1 MSGPNMIDATNR
13 APHAQHA
20 PHALGVLA
28 LTLLGTL
35 LGSGC
40 SRHVYSPPARMLPI
54 EDALG
59 PSAGGVNLGVQ
70 GSGSGT
76 VFGPTIAAAGLHVDV
91 GVSDRIDLV
100 GEGTFMNL
108 DGSGDQPIDSPRTDG
123 AAGRAGLR
131 FTLSETQRK
140 PGDTPPLLLG
150 LALTGGFGGGAT
162 AVGTHVSPDLGLS
175 FSMRTPTG
183 FDLST
188 GVRTWT
194 SVPILRRTFAW
205 TEDERSNEAAT
216 TFGAGFTIQGAVP
229 LGFDPTRRGE
239 PRFRALVGLGIAYIG
254 DGTEEATFMQL
265 GGALEARLD

>member
-1 MSGPNMIDATNR
+1 MTPTNLIDATNR
-13 APHAQHA
+13 A

-28 LTLLGTL
+28 LTLLSSL

-40 SRHVYSPPARMLPI
+40 SQHVFSPPARMMPT

-59 PSAGGVNLGVQ
+59 PSAGGVNLGLQ
-70 GSGSGT
+70 GSASGT

-100 GEGTFMNL
+100 GEGTFMKL
-108 DGSGDQPIDSPRTDG
+108 DGSGGWPLARPRTDG

-131 FTLSETQRK
+131 FTLTETQRK

-150 LALTGGFGGGAT
+150 LALTGGFGGGAS
-162 AVGTHVSPDLGLS
+162 AIGTFVSPDLGLS

-194 SVPILRRTFAW
+194 SVPVLRRTFAW
-205 TEDERSNEAAT
+205 TEDEQSNEPAT

-239 PRFRALVGLGIAYIG
+239 PRFRALIGLGIAYIG
-254 DGTEEATFMQL
+254 DGTANETFVQL
-265 GGALEARLD
+265 GGAFEARLD